1 MTSLRSPG
9 HKAGLPA
16 WYNGYIHQFRTTSL
30 PRTKKERQQL
40 FSIMADEGN
49 GEIDILTS
57 SKIFFRCPVVVLCT
71 SKCAYLGRFFVC
83 LLFVLVGGF
92 LNYWTRD
99 AEFRN
104 AVKWKLCFFI
114 IIIGMFV
121 HLVHVH

>member
-49 GEIDILTS
+49 EEIDILTS
-57 SKIFFRCPVVVLCT
+57 SKIFFAVL
-71 SKCAYLGRFFVC
+71 
-83 LLFVLVGGF
+83 
-92 LNYWTRD
+92 
-99 AEFRN
+99 
-104 AVKWKLCFFI
+104 
-114 IIIGMFV
+114 M
-121 HLVHVH
+121 

>member
-30 PRTKKERQQL
+30 PRTKKEREQL

-71 SKCAYLGRFFVC
+71 SKCAYLGSFFVC

-92 LNYWTRD
+92 LN
-99 AEFRN
+99 
-104 AVKWKLCFFI
+104 FI
-114 IIIGMFV
+114 KRIRQEMQS
-121 HLVHVH
+121 LETQ